1 MRVISK
7 RNIEQSLRLLA
18 VVALRGAAEVS
29 AFLALPLS
37 AIGHPP
43 PGPPVIDDTAMQVLS
58 TTIGG
63 AQVLQTTR
71 TVTHWFGSTLDP
83 NNGITYGYNMVG
95 ADPNNCSGF
104 GCHVTVTVDII
115 PLNVSVGEESFNG
128 IDAVNAVLA
137 SPIFALND
145 YGSTQFATAAGNFPN
160 LPAFV
165 RGPGGVL
172 SQNDAGNQL

>member
-1 MRVISK
+1 MKVMSK
-7 RNIEQSLRLLA
+7 RNIQQPLRMIA
-18 VVALRGAAEVS
+18 VVTLIGAAGLS

-37 AIGHPP
+37 AIGDPP

-95 ADPNNCSGF
+95 ADPNNCSGS
-104 GCHVTVTVDII
+104 GCDVTVTVDI
-115 PLNVSVGEESFNG
+115 
-128 IDAVNAVLA
+128 
-137 SPIFALND
+137 
-145 YGSTQFATAAGNFPN
+145 AT
-160 LPAFV
+160 
-165 RGPGGVL
+165 
-172 SQNDAGNQL
+172 